1 MSKTEY
7 TRRPNFTTESTPA
20 FAYGVT
26 PSQMGSEGAG
36 SQSGVG
42 PGSTSVGGVPAE
54 ELNPTDHKVDR
65 VDYSQKPMAG
75 AGGGSGDNVLSAV
88 DKSFNVTP

>member
-1 MSKTEY
+1 MSTEY
-7 TRRPNFTTESTPA
+7 ERRPNFTTESTPA
-20 FAYGVT
+20 FAYSVT
-26 PSQMGSEGAG
+26 PNSMGEQNDGG

-54 ELNPTDHKVDR
+54 EHNPLDHKVDR

-75 AGGGSGDNVLSAV
+75 AGGGSGDSVPSTV